1 MILAGGIELAKNKS
15 AGKARHMAINK
26 RYEWSSV
33 VCSESGS
40 LASSRTG
47 ADYFLV
53 ALQ

>member
-15 AGKARHMAINK
+15 AGGADYIAINVLFE
-26 RYEWSSV
+26 RALV
-33 VCSESGS
+33 LCSESGS